1 MTSSSVHLTAKPP
14 RESREEPSSA
24 SFSLYRDIL
33 ERTQGDLYIGV
44 VGPVRTGKSTFIT
57 SFMEKLVLPLMPPSP
72 RLDRLQDELPQSASG
87 RSIMTTQP
95 KFIPGEGAAAIS
107 MDQKLEARV
116 RMVDSVGYLIPS
128 ALEKEDARMVS
139 TPWEAEPIPF
149 EKAARIGTRKVME
162 EHATIGVVVTCDG
175 SISDIPRSDYIPAE
189 EEAVRDMKQSG
200 KPFLIV
206 LNSAHP
212 SSDDAVLL
220 QHALSEKYS
229 VPVHLLS
236 ARDMSL
242 DDIRQLL
249 MDVLMEFPV
258 QEVHFDLPAWVE
270 ALPRDHWLNEHIFS
284 LMKELA
290 PQISKLNH
298 KDRVKQVFMQSPYLK
313 TPEETKVLPGEGCVT
328 FQLPVQEGLFNQVL
342 SEQCA
347 QDISDDAQ
355 LLTLMRE
362 LVQAKK
368 EYDRMA
374 GALKAVAQTGYGMV
388 IPAMEDVT
396 LDEPQL
402 MKQGSRFGVRLRATA
417 PTLHLVRSDIQT
429 EITPVLG
436 TQEQSEEFIEY
447 LNGEFKQD
455 PRKLWNTNFFGKSL
469 QSLVQ
474 EELSGKINRMPL
486 DTQEKVQLALSR
498 MLNEGDGGMIC
509 ILL

>member
-1 MTSSSVHLTAKPP
+1 MTPSPVHLPAQLP
-14 RESREEPSSA
+14 RGKKEEYAAP
-24 SFSLYRDIL
+24 SFSMYRDIL

-72 RLDRLQDELPQSASG
+72 RFDRIQDELPQSASG

-95 KFIPGEGAAAIS
+95 KFIPGEGAADIS
-107 MDQKLEARV
+107 IEQKLEARV

-139 TPWEAEPIPF
+139 TPWEEEPIPF
-149 EKAARIGTRKVME
+149 EKAARIGTKRVME
-162 EHATIGVVVTCDG
+162 EHATIGVVVTTDG
-175 SISDIPRSDYIPAE
+175 SISDIPRSDYILAE

-212 SSDDAVLL
+212 KSDDAVAL
-220 QHALSEKYS
+220 QHALTEKYS

-236 ARDMSL
+236 VRDMSL
-242 DDIRQLL
+242 EDIQQLL
-249 MDVLMEFPV
+249 LGALMEFPIR
-258 QEVHFDLPAWVE
+258 EIRFDLPAWVE
-270 ALPRDHWLNEHIFS
+270 ALPREHWLKDHIFS

-290 PQISKLNH
+290 PRVSKLRH
-298 KDRVKQVFMQSPYLK
+298 KDQVQQVFMSSPHLK
-313 TPEETKVLPGEGCVT
+313 TPEEIKTLPGEGCVIY
-328 FQLPVQEGLFNQVL
+328 QLSVQDGLFNQVL
-342 SEQCA
+342 SEQCGT
-347 QDISDDAQ
+347 DISDDAQ
-355 LLTLMRE
+355 LLTLMTE
-362 LVQAKK
+362 LMQAKK

-388 IPAMEDVT
+388 IPAMEEVT

-436 TQEQSEEFIEY
+436 TQEQSEEFIDY
-447 LNGEFKQD
+447 LSGEFKED
-455 PRKLWNTNFFGKSL
+455 PKKLWNTNFFGKSL
-469 QSLVQ
+469 QTLVQ
-474 EELSGKINRMPL
+474 EELSGKIGRMPIE
-486 DTQEKVQLALSR
+486 TQEKVQLALSR